1 MASNVNPYQ
10 QKLALNNGSGQIP
23 ALGFGTLLS
32 DDKHTR
38 SAAEAAVQVGFRHL
52 DAAERYRNEAEVG
65 AALKELF
72 ADGTVRREDF
82 VCQASRYA
90 NPIQYRRGWRRT
102 GICRS
107 AEEVTKAQ
115 RGPSNT
121 IGGTTR

>member
-1 MASNVNPYQ
+1 MASIINPNQ
-10 QKLALNNGSGQIP
+10 QEFALNNGSGQIP
-23 ALGFGTLLS
+23 ALGFGTSLS
-32 DDKHTR
+32 DNTHTR
-38 SAAEAAVQVGFRHL
+38 NAVKAAVQVGFRHL

-107 AEEVTKAQ
+107 AEVMTKAQ

-121 IGGTTR
+121 IGGAIR